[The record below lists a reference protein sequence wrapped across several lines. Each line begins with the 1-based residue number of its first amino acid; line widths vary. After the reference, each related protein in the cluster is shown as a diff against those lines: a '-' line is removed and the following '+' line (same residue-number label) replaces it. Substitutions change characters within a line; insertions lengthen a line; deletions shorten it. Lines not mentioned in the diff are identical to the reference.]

1 MKISVT
7 QEDIN
12 QGKHQSCRECV
23 VALAAKRAFP
33 GRTPNV
39 GYDSMSLYGGRLV
52 AIYKLPPEATRL
64 IAAWENRRKV
74 SPLEFELPEP
84 IYVEPMSRP

>member
-7 QEDIN
+7 QEDISE
-12 QGKHQSCRECV
+12 GKRCNCRECV

-33 GRTPNV
+33 GRTPVV
-39 GYDSMSLYGGRLV
+39 GYKSMSLYGGRLV
-52 AIYKLPPEATRL
+52 AVYTLPAEASRL

-84 IYVEPMSRP
+84 IYVEPMARP